1 MGEKKGPL
9 GLACQEIRIAIDRFA
24 SDQRRGRRLPSLIA
38 RTDQLLA
45 ELETLNLRKV
55 RRVPSRLRS
64 ELVVL
69 VGDLP
74 FEYMAPLRQQPSP
87 TAAIDLVF
95 DIQQGLFPM
104 ISGTAINEPD
114 WKWPVDRRDERV
126 SSCLSS

>member
-1 MGEKKGPL
+1 MGQKKGPL
-9 GLACQEIRIAIDRFA
+9 GLACQEIRSAIDRFA
-24 SDQRRGRRLPSLIA
+24 SDQRRGRRLPALIA

-64 ELVVL
+64 ELLVL

-74 FEYMAPLRQQPSP
+74 FEYVGPLRKRPSP

-95 DIQQGLFPM
+95 DIQQELFPM
-104 ISGTAINEPD
+104 ISRHA
-114 WKWPVDRRDERV
+114 
-126 SSCLSS
+126 

>member
-1 MGEKKGPL
+1 MPSVDETSRKSAMGEKKGPL
-9 GLACQEIRIAIDRFA
+9 GLACQEIRVAIDRFA

-69 VGDLP
+69 AGDLP
-74 FEYMAPLRQQPSP
+74 FEYLAPLRQRPSP

-104 ISGTAINEPD
+104 ISGTPI
-114 WKWPVDRRDERV
+114 DETGLEGA
-126 SSCLSS
+126 S

>member
-38 RTDQLLA
+38 RTDHLLA

-55 RRVPSRLRS
+55 RRIPSRLS
-64 ELVVL
+64 WELVGL
-69 VGDLP
+69 VSDLT
-74 FEYMAPLRQQPSP
+74 FEYVAPLRQRPSP

-104 ISGTAINEPD
+104 ITGSAIDEPSQE
-114 WKWPVDRRDERV
+114 VA
-126 SSCLSS
+126 S

>member
-9 GLACQEIRIAIDRFA
+9 GLACQEITIAIDRFA

-38 RTDQLLA
+38 RTDHLLA

-55 RRVPSRLRS
+55 RRIPSRLS
-64 ELVVL
+64 WELVGL
-69 VGDLP
+69 VSDLT
-74 FEYMAPLRQQPSP
+74 FEYVAPLRQRPSP

-104 ISGTAINEPD
+104 ITGSAIDEPSQE
-114 WKWPVDRRDERV
+114 VA
-126 SSCLSS
+126 S

>member
-74 FEYMAPLRQQPSP
+74 FEYMAPLRQRPSP

-95 DIQQGLFPM
+95 DIQQGLFPR
-104 ISGTAINEPD
+104 IRATATTRPD
-114 WKWPVDRRDERV
+114 WEWPVDRRDEGV
-126 SSCLSS
+126 SSCLRS

>member
-24 SDQRRGRRLPSLIA
+24 TDQRRGRRLRSLIA

-45 ELETLNLRKV
+45 ELETLNLRKM
-55 RRVPSRLRS
+55 RCVPSRLRS
-64 ELVVL
+64 ELLVL

-74 FEYMAPLRQQPSP
+74 FEYTAPLRQRPSP
-87 TAAIDLVF
+87 TATIDLVF

-104 ISGTAINEPD
+104 ISGTAM
-114 WKWPVDRRDERV
+114 RGSRHA
-126 SSCLSS
+126 

>member
-9 GLACQEIRIAIDRFA
+9 GLACQEIRVAIDRFA

-74 FEYMAPLRQQPSP
+74 FEYMAPLRQRPSP

-104 ISGTAINEPD
+104 ISGTAI
-114 WKWPVDRRDERV
+114 DETGV
-126 SSCLSS
+126 EVAS